1 MAAAQRRL
9 SLSASL
15 PRLRIV
21 GGRLLDP
28 ASKADRPMDLWI
40 DDGSLV
46 AITPPGECLAGF
58 SPDQEIDAKGLVIC
72 PGLID
77 LCARLR
83 EPGFEYKATLE
94 SEMRAA
100 IAGGV
105 TRLVCPPDTDPSLDE
120 PGLVEMLK
128 HRARNLIQAHVHPLG
143 ALTVGL
149 KGEQITEMAELSE
162 AGCVG
167 FSQGPIPIVN
177 TQIFFRALQ
186 YASTF
191 QYPVWFYPMDPW
203 IGRSGVAH
211 SGPVSGRLGLPGI
224 PVANETIALQT
235 VFELMRATGAQVHV
249 CRLSS
254 AAGVD
259 LVRQAKREGL
269 AITAD
274 VAIHHLHLIDVDLAD
289 FDGNYRVLPPF
300 RSQRDRDALRAGVL
314 DGTIDVICSD
324 HAPVDDDAKQL
335 PFGEA
340 EPGVTALELLLPL
353 TLKWARESK
362 LPLIEAMRR
371 LTVNP
376 AAVLGRDAGHLS
388 VGGQADICIFDPE
401 DHWTV
406 SASQLFSQG
415 SNTPYLGLELQGRV
429 QSVLVDGR
437 CVFER
442 SNGGFGPSSR

>member
-1 MAAAQRRL
+1 MAASQRLL
-9 SLSASL
+9 SMSASL
-15 PRLRIV
+15 PRVRV
-21 GGRLLDP
+21 AGGHLVDP
-28 ASKADRPMDLWI
+28 ANGIDRPMDLWI

-46 AITPPGECLAGF
+46 AITASGERLDGF
-58 SPDQEIDAKGLVIC
+58 TPDLEIDATGRVIC

-77 LCARLR
+77 LSARLR

-105 TRLVCPPDTDPSLDE
+105 TRLACPPDTDPPLDE

-177 TQIFFRALQ
+177 TQVLVRALQ

-191 QYPVWFYPMDPW
+191 GYPVWFYPMDPW
-203 IGRSGVAH
+203 LGRSGVAH
-211 SGPVSGRLGLPGI
+211 SGAVSGRLGLPGV
-224 PVANETIALQT
+224 PVAHETIALHT
-235 VFELMRATGAQVHV
+235 IFELMRTTGAQVHI

-254 AAGVD
+254 AAGVE

-269 AITAD
+269 SITAD
-274 VAIHHLHLIDVDLAD
+274 VAVHHLHLIDVDIAD
-289 FDGNYRVLPPF
+289 FNSNYRVQPPF
-300 RSQRDRDALRAGVL
+300 RGQRDRDALRAGVM
-314 DGTIDVICSD
+314 DGTIDAICSD

-353 TLKWARESK
+353 TLKWATEIK
-362 LPLIEAMRR
+362 LPLLEALRR
-371 LTVNP
+371 LTINP
-376 AAVLGRDAGHLS
+376 ARVLRRDAGQLS
-388 VGGQADICIFDPE
+388 VGGQADICMFDPQ

-406 SASQLFSQG
+406 SSQQLFSQG
-415 SNTPYLGLELQGRV
+415 ANTPYLGLELQGRV
-429 QSVLVDGR
+429 HAVLVDGR
-437 CVFER
+437 CVFDR
-442 SNGGFGPSSR
+442 ARGGFNAESC

>member
-1 MAAAQRRL
+1 
-9 SLSASL
+9 
-15 PRLRIV
+15 
-21 GGRLLDP
+21 
-28 ASKADRPMDLWI
+28 
-40 DDGSLV
+40 
-46 AITPPGECLAGF
+46 
-58 SPDQEIDAKGLVIC
+58 
-72 PGLID
+72 
-77 LCARLR
+77 
-83 EPGFEYKATLE
+83 
-94 SEMRAA
+94 
-100 IAGGV
+100 
-105 TRLVCPPDTDPSLDE
+105 
-120 PGLVEMLK
+120 
-128 HRARNLIQAHVHPLG
+128 
-143 ALTVGL
+143 
-149 KGEQITEMAELSE
+149 
-162 AGCVG
+162 
-167 FSQGPIPIVN
+167 
-177 TQIFFRALQ
+177 
-186 YASTF
+186 
-191 QYPVWFYPMDPW
+191 
-203 IGRSGVAH
+203 
-211 SGPVSGRLGLPGI
+211 
-224 PVANETIALQT
+224 
-235 VFELMRATGAQVHV
+235 
-249 CRLSS
+249 
-254 AAGVD
+254 
-259 LVRQAKREGL
+259 VRQAKREGL

-300 RSQRDRDALRAGVL
+300 RSQRDRDALLAGVL

-353 TLKWARESK
+353 TLKWAQESK
-362 LPLIEAMRR
+362 LPLIEAIRR

-442 SNGGFGPSSR
+442 SNGGFSASSR

>member
-1 MAAAQRRL
+1 
-9 SLSASL
+9 
-15 PRLRIV
+15 
-21 GGRLLDP
+21 
-28 ASKADRPMDLWI
+28 
-40 DDGSLV
+40 
-46 AITPPGECLAGF
+46 
-58 SPDQEIDAKGLVIC
+58 
-72 PGLID
+72 
-77 LCARLR
+77 
-83 EPGFEYKATLE
+83 
-94 SEMRAA
+94 
-100 IAGGV
+100 
-105 TRLVCPPDTDPSLDE
+105 
-120 PGLVEMLK
+120 
-128 HRARNLIQAHVHPLG
+128 
-143 ALTVGL
+143 
-149 KGEQITEMAELSE
+149 
-162 AGCVG
+162 
-167 FSQGPIPIVN
+167 
-177 TQIFFRALQ
+177 
-186 YASTF
+186 
-191 QYPVWFYPMDPW
+191 
-203 IGRSGVAH
+203 
-211 SGPVSGRLGLPGI
+211 
-224 PVANETIALQT
+224 
-235 VFELMRATGAQVHV
+235 
-249 CRLSS
+249 
-254 AAGVD
+254 
-259 LVRQAKREGL
+259 VRQAKREGL

-353 TLKWARESK
+353 TLKWAQESK
-362 LPLIEAMRR
+362 LPLIEAIRR

-442 SNGGFGPSSR
+442 SNGGFSASSR